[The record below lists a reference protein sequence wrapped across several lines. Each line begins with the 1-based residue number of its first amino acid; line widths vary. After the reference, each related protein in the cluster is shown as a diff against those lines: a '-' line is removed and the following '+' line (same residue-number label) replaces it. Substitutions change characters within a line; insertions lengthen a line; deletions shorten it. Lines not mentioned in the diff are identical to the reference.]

1 MATVTLRGNP
11 VNTSGNLPT
20 LGSKAPDFSLVKQDL
35 SSVHLA
41 DLAGKKVVLNI
52 FPSIDTATCATSVRR
67 FNEKA
72 AGISNTVVLCV
83 SKDLPFAAKRF
94 CGAEGI
100 ENVITGSSFRDTAFE
115 DAYGVKLV
123 DSALTGLIARSVVVL
138 DEQGVVVYT
147 ELVPEIGSEPDYD
160 AALAKI

>member
-1 MATVTLRGNP
+1 MGTVTLRGNT
-11 VNTSGNLPT
+11 VNTSGSLPAI
-20 LGSKAPDFSLVKQDL
+20 GAKAPEFNLVKQDL
-35 SSVHLA
+35 SVVKLA

-52 FPSIDTATCATSVRR
+52 FPSIDTPTCATSVRK

-72 AGISNTVVLCV
+72 AGKANTVVVCI

-100 ENVITGSSFRDTAFE
+100 ENVVTGSAFRDTTFE
-115 DAYGVKLV
+115 EAYGIKLL
-123 DSALTGLIARSVVVL
+123 DSALAGLIARSVVVV
-138 DEQGVVVYT
+138 DESGKVVYT
-147 ELVPEIGSEPDYD
+147 ELVPEIANEPDYD